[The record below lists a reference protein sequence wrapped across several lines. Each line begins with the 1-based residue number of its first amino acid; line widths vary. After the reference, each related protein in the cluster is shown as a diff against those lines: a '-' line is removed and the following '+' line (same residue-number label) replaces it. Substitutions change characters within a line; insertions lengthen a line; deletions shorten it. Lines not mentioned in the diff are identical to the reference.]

1 MKARLTIVPLAAVLF
16 LGALPAFSQEEDEFG
31 QVMAELD
38 WVGGPAEVGIANI
51 ARVSLPSEYS
61 YLDSDD
67 TAVLMEMFQ
76 NPTSTAEYFVGPD
89 DLRWWAVFSFEDTGY
104 IKDDEDIDADDL
116 LKSLRAGNEYANEER
131 RNRGWSEL
139 EITGWQYPPFY
150 EENSNRLAWAIR
162 AKSEGETIVNYNTRL
177 LGRKGVMSV
186 VLVAN
191 PETLDASVQEFRQLL
206 TSFNY
211 DEGHRYA
218 EYLPGDKVA
227 AYGLA
232 ALVTGG
238 AAAAVAK
245 SGAGKGLF
253 KLIGVGALALFAF
266 FSRSVKR
273 IFKRSDA

>member
-1 MKARLTIVPLAAVLF
+1 MKACLTIALLAASF
-16 LGALPAFSQEEDEFG
+16 SLGALPAFSQEEDEFG
-31 QVMAELD
+31 QAMAELD
-38 WVGGPAEVGIANI
+38 WVGGPAEVGIASI

-76 NPTSTAEYFVGPD
+76 NPTSAAEYFVGPD

-104 IKDDEDIDADDL
+104 INDDEEIDADDL

-131 RNRGWSEL
+131 RSRGWSEL

-162 AKSEGETIVNYNTRL
+162 AESDGETIVNYNTRL
-177 LGRKGVMSV
+177 LGRKGVMSA

-253 KLIGVGALALFAF
+253 KLIGVAALALFAF
-266 FSRSVKR
+266 LSRSAKR